1 MVPQRHLTSSDWDQ
15 VPKFDNDNKLLL
27 EPKKDKKKMCKKE
40 IQIGIEH
47 FMYNYFNVAH
57 QQQHQID

>member
-1 MVPQRHLTSSDWDQ
+1 
-15 VPKFDNDNKLLL
+15 
-27 EPKKDKKKMCKKE
+27 MCKKE

>member
-1 MVPQRHLTSSDWDQ
+1 
-15 VPKFDNDNKLLL
+15 
-27 EPKKDKKKMCKKE
+27 MCKKE
-40 IQIGIEH
+40 IQIEIEH